1 MKPRLNQI
9 LFFILLIGVMIPVSG
24 ASQIHSKV
32 LDNGLE
38 VIVIENHIVP
48 LVTIEIAVKNGSFVE
63 TPEYDGLAHLYE
75 HMFFKAN
82 EKIPS
87 QEAYLERTR
96 ELGMS
101 WNGTT
106 TEERVNYFFT
116 LPVDSVEA
124 GMEFMKNA
132 IRFPLF
138 LEDELERERPVV
150 IGEYDRNE
158 SNPYF
163 YLFKEVGKRLWY
175 QYWSRKNVIGNREVI
190 LTATWE
196 KMQTLKDRYYIPNNS
211 ALLIAGDVTPERGF
225 ELAERYLG
233 DWPSGADPQ
242 KEFPIPEHPPL
253 KKSTVVV
260 VKKPVNVAIIQF
272 AWHGPKAREDVEST
286 FAADVLTY
294 ILEQKNSRF
303 QKSLVDSGI
312 ALSASLGYYTLN
324 HTGPITATVVTTPDK
339 VLAAREALWAELK
352 KLTDP
357 NYYSDEQ
364 LATSKTKLEVQ
375 EIYGREKPSSYVHT
389 VSFWWAVTGL
399 DYYEQ
404 YIPNLRKITREDI
417 NRYVNRYLVDKP
429 FVMGVMLSEEAF
441 DRLNVKEEELLP

>member
-1 MKPRLNQI
+1 MKRMHKIIIPLA
-9 LFFILLIGVMIPVSG
+9 LLVSG
-24 ASQIHSKV
+24 LSADNKIHSKV
-32 LDNGLE
+32 LANGLE

-48 LVTIEIAVKNGSFVE
+48 LVTIEIAVKNGGFVE

-106 TEERVNYFFT
+106 SEERVNYYFT

-138 LEDELERERPVV
+138 LQDELERERPVV

-163 YLFKEVGKRLWY
+163 FLFKAVNQKLWY
-175 QYWSRKNVIGNREVI
+175 KHYSRKNVIGNREVI
-190 LTATWE
+190 LSAPVE
-196 KMQTLKDRYYIPNNS
+196 KMQTLKERYYLPNNS
-211 ALLIAGDVTPERGF
+211 ALLLAGDITPEEGF
-225 ELAERYLG
+225 ALAEKYLG
-233 DWPSGADPQ
+233 DWIKGDNPLEKWPV
-242 KEFPIPEHPPL
+242 PEHPPL
-253 KKSTVVV
+253 KNSEVVV
-260 VKKPVNVAIIQF
+260 VKKPVNAVVLQYAF
-272 AWHGPKAREDVEST
+272 HGPKAGEDLEGT
-286 FAADVLTY
+286 FAADVLSF
-294 ILEQKNSRF
+294 ILDQKNSQF
-303 QKSLVDSGI
+303 HKNLVDSGI
-312 ALSASLGYYTLN
+312 ALQASIGYYTLN
-324 HTGPITATVVTTPDK
+324 HTGPITATVVCTPDK
-339 VLAAREALWAELK
+339 VLEARDAMWAELQ
-352 KLTDP
+352 KLTDSD
-357 NYYSDEQ
+357 YYTEEQ
-364 LATSKTKLEVQ
+364 LETSKLKLEVQ

-399 DYYEQ
+399 DYYQQ
-404 YIPNLRKITREDI
+404 YVENLRKVSRKDI
-417 NRYVNRYLVDKP
+417 NDYVERYISGQP
-429 FVMGVMLSEEAF
+429 FILGAIMPEQIFSA
-441 DRLNVKEEELLP
+441 LNLKEEELLP

>member
-1 MKPRLNQI
+1 MKARFSRIIFPA
-9 LFFILLIGVMIPVSG
+9 LFLSFLIPVSG

-32 LDNGLE
+32 LANGLE

-87 QEAYLERTR
+87 QETYLERTR

-106 TEERVNYFFT
+106 QEERVNYFFT
-116 LPVDSVEA
+116 LPVDSIEA

-138 LEDELERERPVV
+138 LQDELERERPVV

-163 YLFKEVGKRLWY
+163 YLFKEVGQKLWY
-175 QYWSRKNVIGNREVI
+175 KYWSRKNVIGNREII
-190 LTATWE
+190 LTATRE

-211 ALLIAGDVTPERGF
+211 ALLIAGDVTPEQGF

-233 DWPSGADPQ
+233 DWPRGIDPQ
-242 KEFPIPEHPPL
+242 DEYPIPEQPPL
-253 KKSTVVV
+253 KESSVVV
-260 VKKPVNVAIIQF
+260 VKKPVNVAIVQL
-272 AWHGPKAREDVEST
+272 AWHGPKAGEDVEST
-286 FAADVLTY
+286 FAADVLSY
-294 ILEQKNSRF
+294 ILAQKNSQF
-303 QKSLVDSGI
+303 QKNLVDSGI
-312 ALSASLGYYTLN
+312 ALSASLSYYTLN
-324 HTGPITATVVTTPDK
+324 HTGPITAAVVTTPDK
-339 VLAAREALWAELK
+339 VLQAREALWTELK

-357 NYYSDEQ
+357 EYYSDEQ
-364 LATSKTKLEVQ
+364 LETSKTKLEVQ

-399 DYYEQ
+399 DYYQQ

-417 NRYVNRYLVDKP
+417 NQYVNRYLLDKP
-429 FVMGVMLSEEAF
+429 FVMGVILSEKDF
-441 DRLNVKEEELLP
+441 DALNIKEKELLP